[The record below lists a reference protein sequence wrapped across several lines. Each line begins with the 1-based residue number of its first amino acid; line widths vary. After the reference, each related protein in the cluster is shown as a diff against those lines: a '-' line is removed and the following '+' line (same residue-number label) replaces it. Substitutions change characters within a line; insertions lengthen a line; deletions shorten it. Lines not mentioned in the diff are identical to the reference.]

1 MKRTR
6 LLDGVLWGVS
16 ALIGLAVA
24 EGVYKASKNTIEKRE
39 LIGDGDYDIELFE
52 DEGDGFINFR
62 GIGNGV
68 DYGVSL
74 NRTFYTNLYTE

>member
-24 EGVYKASKNTIEKRE
+24 EGVYKASKNIVEKRE
-39 LIGDGDYDIELFE
+39 LIGDGDVVSDEVME
-52 DEGDGFINFR
+52 DEI
-62 GIGNGV
+62 IEEEP
-68 DYGVSL
+68 Y
-74 NRTFYTNLYTE
+74 

>member
-39 LIGDGDYDIELFE
+39 LIGDGEVVSDEVMDE
-52 DEGDGFINFR
+52 DELADEDLPF
-62 GIGNGV
+62 
-68 DYGVSL
+68 
-74 NRTFYTNLYTE
+74 

>member
-39 LIGDGDYDIELFE
+39 LIGDGEVVSDEVVENDGIDEE
-52 DEGDGFINFR
+52 DLPF
-62 GIGNGV
+62 
-68 DYGVSL
+68 
-74 NRTFYTNLYTE
+74 

>member
-24 EGVYKASKNTIEKRE
+24 EGVYKASKNTIDKRE
-39 LIGDGDYDIELFE
+39 LIGDGEVVSDEVME
-52 DEGDGFINFR
+52 DEI
-62 GIGNGV
+62 IEEEP
-68 DYGVSL
+68 Y
-74 NRTFYTNLYTE
+74 

>member
-39 LIGDGDYDIELFE
+39 LIGDGEVVSDEVMDDDEMNEE
-52 DEGDGFINFR
+52 DLPF
-62 GIGNGV
+62 
-68 DYGVSL
+68 
-74 NRTFYTNLYTE
+74 

>member
-24 EGVYKASKNTIEKRE
+24 EGVYKASRNTIEKRE
-39 LIGDGDYDIELFE
+39 LIGDGEVVSDEVMENDELDEE
-52 DEGDGFINFR
+52 DLPF
-62 GIGNGV
+62 
-68 DYGVSL
+68 
-74 NRTFYTNLYTE
+74 

>member
-16 ALIGLAVA
+16 ALIGLVVA

-39 LIGDGDYDIELFE
+39 LIGDGEVVSDEVMENDVLDEE
-52 DEGDGFINFR
+52 DLPF
-62 GIGNGV
+62 
-68 DYGVSL
+68 
-74 NRTFYTNLYTE
+74 

>member
-39 LIGDGDYDIELFE
+39 LIGDGEVVSDEVME
-52 DEGDGFINFR
+52 DEI
-62 GIGNGV
+62 IEEEP
-68 DYGVSL
+68 Y
-74 NRTFYTNLYTE
+74 